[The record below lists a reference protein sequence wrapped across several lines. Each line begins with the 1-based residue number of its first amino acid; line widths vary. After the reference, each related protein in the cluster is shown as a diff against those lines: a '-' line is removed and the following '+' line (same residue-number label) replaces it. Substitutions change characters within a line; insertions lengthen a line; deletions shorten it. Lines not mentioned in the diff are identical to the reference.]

1 MSIKSHPKKLVYVL
15 ASDPADHFTE
25 MAILSVHCARKF
37 SPELEVEVV
46 IDDKTFNNLKG
57 YRQNILHLVNQVHV
71 ISVEGETN
79 AFISRA
85 IKTQLRKFIEG
96 DYLYIDIDAIPIA
109 DLSEVFEIQ
118 TDLAMV
124 NDHNL
129 PPKKFVFLE
138 YEREIFDKMQWS
150 LPAEYY
156 NSGVMFVKDTDLTHD
171 FFKRWHEL
179 WLLNCAIGLHKDQ
192 PAMHEA
198 IRQKKIKVTN
208 LSSAWNMLIGSH
220 KAFPSRNPK
229 IYHYSTIN
237 FDTRVDTYFHKIVR
251 DMKRKKEIDFNLLE
265 KVIKS
270 KYPWTNQN
278 SFKLNWGV
286 GNYHKLPLITLK
298 RIFNR

>member
-1 MSIKSHPKKLVYVL
+1 MH
-15 ASDPADHFTE
+15 
-25 MAILSVHCARKF
+25 LSVERSK
-37 SPELEVEVV
+37 L
-46 IDDKTFNNLKG
+46 
-57 YRQNILHLVNQVHV
+57 R
-71 ISVEGETN
+71 
-79 AFISRA
+79 
-85 IKTQLRKFIEG
+85 LRKFIEG

-198 IRQKKIKVTN
+198 IRQKKNKSDKPEFCMEYANWLSQGFSFQKSKN
-208 LSSAWNMLIGSH
+208 LSL
-220 KAFPSRNPK
+220 
-229 IYHYSTIN
+229 
-237 FDTRVDTYFHKIVR
+237 
-251 DMKRKKEIDFNLLE
+251 
-265 KVIKS
+265 
-270 KYPWTNQN
+270 
-278 SFKLNWGV
+278 
-286 GNYHKLPLITLK
+286 
-298 RIFNR
+298 